1 MPANDRLI
9 LVTGATGQQGGAAA
23 RHLLA
28 QGWRVRGLT
37 RSAASDK
44 ARALQERGA
53 EVAEGDL
60 YDRASVD
67 AALQGA
73 YGVFSVQNFWL
84 PEVGAE
90 GEVRQGN
97 LLADAAQAAGV
108 QHFVYTSV
116 GGAEKNTGI
125 PHFDSKWAI
134 EQHIQALG
142 LPATVLRPVFFMDN
156 LNWSR
161 QGILQGTYNSIGIRP
176 ERTMQMI
183 AADDIGALAALAFD
197 RPGEYLGRSLEIAG
211 DELTEAQIAETLTR
225 VIGRP
230 VQVAPPQQWGN
241 RNTEEGQKMVRWFN
255 EVGYQADIHALR
267 QAYPALRTFEQFLR
281 DNGWENAHPQAASA
295 QWGS

>member
-28 QGWRVRGLT
+28 HGWRVRGLT
-37 RSAASDK
+37 RSASADK

-53 EVAEGDL
+53 EVVEGDL

-90 GEVRQGN
+90 GEVRQGS

-161 QGILQGTYNSIGIRP
+161 ASILQGTYNSTGIRP
-176 ERTMQMI
+176 DRTMQMI
-183 AADDIGALAALAFD
+183 AADDIGGLAALAFEQ
-197 RPGEYLGRSLEIAG
+197 PGEYLGRSLEIAG
-211 DELTEAQIAETLTR
+211 DELTDAQTAETLAR

-255 EVGYQADIHALR
+255 EVGYQADIPALR
-267 QAYPALRTFEQFLR
+267 QAYPPLRTFEQFLR
-281 DNGWENAHPQAASA
+281 DNGWENAQPQAASA

>member
-9 LVTGATGQQGGAAA
+9 FVTGATGQQGGAAA

-37 RSAASDK
+37 RRAASDK

-97 LLADAAQAAGV
+97 LLAGAAQAAGV

-161 QGILQGTYNSIGIRP
+161 QGILQGTYNSSGIRP

-197 RPGEYLGRSLEIAG
+197 QPGEYLGRSLEIAG

-255 EVGYQADIHALR
+255 EVGYQADIPALR

-281 DNGWENAHPQAASA
+281 DNGWENAQPQAASA